1 MSRTSLFVAALL
13 SASLGSA
20 AAAAVAAELHGRWT
34 GSCTSYAAKHPT
46 TNNFQCIS
54 SRITTAYEITYN
66 ATAVSYISSAGS
78 ITIADVTYTF
88 PEEAFDPYPV
98 TQDGYS
104 ISDGETCYY
113 ARVEGGV
120 MTEVGKYSLPAGVA
134 TTWDACG
141 THPPPDDVCSTTDSH
156 FFYKCTLTRA
166 SGAAS
171 AAAASLLVVLF
182 AVLVAAVA
190 SVTA

>member
-1 MSRTSLFVAALL
+1 MPRTTLLVAALL

-78 ITIADVTYTF
+78 ITIADVTYSV
-88 PEEAFDPYPV
+88 PEEVVDPYPV

-141 THPPPDDVCSTTDSH
+141 IHPPPADTCTTDSH

-171 AAAASLLVVLF
+171 AAAASLLVVLL
-182 AVLVAAVA
+182 AVFVAAVA